1 MRLVFMGTPAFAVPS
16 LEALLD
22 AGHEIAAV
30 ITQPDR
36 PRGRGM
42 RLAPPP
48 VKEKA
53 LRYGLPVW
61 QPQRVREAAFIA
73 ALARLQP
80 EGIVVVAFGQILP
93 RDILV
98 LPPAGCINL
107 HASLLPRY
115 RGAAPIHWAIINGEQ
130 ETGVTT
136 MFMDEGMDTGD
147 IILQAVLPIGPD
159 DNVGLVHDRLAHL
172 GSELLVRTVELVAA
186 GKAPRTP
193 QNHAL
198 ATYAPL
204 LRPEDEIIDWTRPAG
219 AIKNLV
225 RGMDPWPGART
236 TLDGKVLKIWRVSL
250 HGNGFSRGVPGEILA
265 ADQVSGILVRAG
277 DGVVAIEELQVA
289 GGKRLDSRA
298 FLRGHRLPVGA
309 IVGSDITK

>member
-80 EGIVVVAFGQILP
+80 ESIVVVAFGQILP

-250 HGNGFSRGVPGEILA
+250 CGDGSSRGVPGEILA
-265 ADQVSGILVRAG
+265 ADEVSGILVRAG

-309 IVGSDITK
+309 IVGSDTTK